1 MSASAPNAENGR
13 VYAAH
18 RPAVRLTVPIA
29 FAVPVLLAGCS
40 SDPPD
45 DPPPPP
51 SAAPRPAGQ
60 DAARDELAALA
71 AAAQD
76 RHMVARYTLRVADTP
91 DRSVVVTSANDG
103 SWRVDVPGGA
113 LGGTADVS
121 LAATA
126 DGLFQCALPSAT
138 RPESASCVRVGER
151 DDTLPRRL
159 DPRVQHPFT
168 DWLDVLTDRRAP
180 LSVSPAM
187 APPEATG
194 ACYSVETTAASIN
207 PPLDVGI
214 YCFDADGTPTAVRA
228 AFGTLT
234 LSGPPE
240 PAPATV
246 QLAGPVVDGE
256 PLGMEAP
263 PPPPTPSDLDPG
275 GTDPGGTVP
284 GDPGSGDAGP
294 GGTEPTGGG

>member
-1 MSASAPNAENGR
+1 M
-13 VYAAH
+13 YAH
-18 RPAVRLTVPIA
+18 RPLHRLVAPLA
-29 FAVPVLLAGCS
+29 LGLPALLLAGCS
-40 SDPPD
+40 ADPPAE
-45 DPPPPP
+45 PPAPP
-51 SAAPRPAGQ
+51 SSAPRPVGM

-76 RHMVARYTLRVADTP
+76 RHLVARYTLRVDGAAD
-91 DRSVVVTSANDG
+91 RLIVVTSANDG

-113 LGGTADVS
+113 LGGTADIS

-126 DGLFQCALPSAT
+126 DGLFQCALPSPG
-138 RPESASCVRVGER
+138 RPEAASCVRLGER

-187 APPEATG
+187 APVG
-194 ACYSVETTAASIN
+194 ASGSCYSVETTAASIN

-234 LSGPPE
+234 LAATPE

-246 QLAGPVVDGE
+246 QLAGPVVEGE
-256 PLGMEAP
+256 PLGAEAP
-263 PPPPTPSDLDPG
+263 PAAPDDASPDGSNPDSASPDGSN
-275 GTDPGGTVP
+275 
-284 GDPGSGDAGP
+284 PGSGSVPDP
-294 GGTEPTGGG
+294 GTS

>member
-1 MSASAPNAENGR
+1 MTGPLALA
-13 VYAAH
+13 
-18 RPAVRLTVPIA
+18 L
-29 FAVPVLLAGCS
+29 PVLFAGCS
-40 SDPPD
+40 A
-45 DPPPPP
+45 DPPPEPSPPP
-51 SAAPRPAGQ
+51 SSAPRPAGL

-76 RHMVARYTLRVADTP
+76 RHLIARYTLRVDGTA
-91 DRSVVVTSANDG
+91 DRSIAFTSANDG

-113 LGGTADVS
+113 LGGAADIS
-121 LAATA
+121 LAATP

-138 RPESASCVRVGER
+138 RPEPASCVRVGER

-168 DWLDVLTDRRAP
+168 DWLEVLTDRRAP

-187 APPEATG
+187 APTGATG
-194 ACYSVETTAASIN
+194 SCYSVETTAASIN

-214 YCFDADGTPTAVRA
+214 YCFDTDGTPTAARA

-234 LSGPPE
+234 LAAPPE

-246 QLAGPVVDGE
+246 QLAGPVVEGE
-256 PLGMEAP
+256 PLGMTAP
-263 PPPPTPSDLDPG
+263 PVDPSGTAPSAEAG
-275 GTDPGGTVP
+275 GTAQ
-284 GDPGSGDAGP
+284 DAGTP
-294 GGTEPTGGG
+294 

>member
-1 MSASAPNAENGR
+1 MH
-13 VYAAH
+13 AAH
-18 RPAVRLTVPIA
+18 RPARRLAAPLA
-29 FAVPVLLAGCS
+29 LALPVLLAGCS
-40 SDPPD
+40 ADPPA

-51 SAAPRPAGQ
+51 SAAPRPVGM

-76 RHMVARYTLRVADTP
+76 RHLVARYNLLADGVAD
-91 DRSVVVTSANDG
+91 RSILVTSANDG

-113 LGGTADVS
+113 HGGAADIS

-126 DGLFQCALPSAT
+126 DGLFQCALPSAA
-138 RPESASCVRVGER
+138 RPEPPSCVRLGER

-187 APPEATG
+187 APPGATG
-194 ACYSVETTAASIN
+194 SCYSVETTAASIN

-234 LSGPPE
+234 LAAPPE

-246 QLAGPVVDGE
+246 QLAGPVVEGE
-256 PLGMEAP
+256 PLGMEAL
-263 PPPPTPSDLDPG
+263 PTDPAS
-275 GTDPGGTVP
+275 TDPGGV
-284 GDPGSGDAGP
+284 DPVATDAG
-294 GGTEPTGGG
+294 TR